1 MQTVLIVIHLMIVV
15 ALVGV
20 VLLQRSEGGALGIGG
35 GGGSGGL
42 MSARGAADALTR
54 TTGILAAAF
63 FVTSIGLGILAR
75 YEAQPTDILDRIE
88 QTGTG
93 GGQSILDQLGG
104 SPVSDVPSDSSSD
117 IPTQSP
123 TGGAQSDGSGGT
135 QVPTGQ

>member
-1 MQTVLIVIHLMIVV
+1 MQTVLIVIHLIIVV

-35 GGGSGGL
+35 GSGGM

-63 FVTSIGLGILAR
+63 FATSMGLGILAR
-75 YEAQPTDILDRIE
+75 YEAQPTDVLDRIE
-88 QTGTG
+88 QTAPS
-93 GGQSILDQLGG
+93 GGQSILDQIGG
-104 SPVSDVPSDSSSD
+104 STGSSD
-117 IPTQSP
+117 IPTPASTP
-123 TGGAQSDGSGGT
+123 DGSAGSGGDS